1 MLFDAPAV
9 KLSADNK
16 LAWEMDADIVNEML
30 KKQTKLV
37 GHN

>member
-30 KKQTKLV
+30 KKTKRV